1 MSEISSNVMVTQL
14 YCVRNTDHAQ
24 YSTEAIYFMLKTT
37 SNYFSNVITKQEKKL
52 LFHRRVKKINIK

>member
-37 SNYFSNVITKQEKKL
+37 SNYFSNVITKQEKK
-52 LFHRRVKKINIK
+52 KIK

>member
-1 MSEISSNVMVTQL
+1 MVTQL

-37 SNYFSNVITKQEKKL
+37 SNYFSNVITKQEKKKL
-52 LFHRRVKKINIK
+52 NNKVC